1 MSAEMAGDLGASALS
16 FIAADPV
23 LFDRFLGVTGLNVAS
38 MRQAAATSGF
48 LPGVLDFVLAH
59 EPTLLAF
66 ADNVGIDPRR
76 VAFARSALRN
86 GDQDGS
92 VSAEDDG

>member
-76 VAFARSALRN
+76 VALARSALRSTY
-86 GDQDGS
+86 QEGS
-92 VSAEDDG
+92 FAAEDDG